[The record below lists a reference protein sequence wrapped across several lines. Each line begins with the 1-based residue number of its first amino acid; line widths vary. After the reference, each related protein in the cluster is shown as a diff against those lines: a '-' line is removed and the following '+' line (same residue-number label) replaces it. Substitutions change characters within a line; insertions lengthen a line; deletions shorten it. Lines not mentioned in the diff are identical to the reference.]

1 MPKAVDVVPDVGRKR
16 CYGLFIKFTA
26 LKSELLQLFAH
37 HKHVVEDHTVGDQVI
52 ELDNFALFLPAVLSD
67 DSLSVN
73 LLTSWEEFRSFLGR
87 FGLFD
92 VAIQCR
98 AGPRNVQISSHEVSK
113 FTQG

>member
-37 HKHVVEDHTVGDQVI
+37 HKHVVEEQTVGDQEI
-52 ELDNFALFLPAVLSD
+52 ELDNSALFLPAVLSD

-73 LLTSWEEFRSFLGR
+73 LLTSCEECALIRFRGSVSLMGR
-87 FGLFD
+87 
-92 VAIQCR
+92 
-98 AGPRNVQISSHEVSK
+98 STVSPAHGTCK
-113 FTQG
+113 FPPLT

>member
-1 MPKAVDVVPDVGRKR
+1 MKLCRESHSVFEESKESNHAKSFFSNLEQKR
-16 CYGLFIKFTA
+16 DFF
-26 LKSELLQLFAH
+26 
-37 HKHVVEDHTVGDQVI
+37 V
-52 ELDNFALFLPAVLSD
+52 
-67 DSLSVN
+67 SLHVN
-73 LLTSWEEFRSFLGR
+73 LLTSWEEFRSYLGR